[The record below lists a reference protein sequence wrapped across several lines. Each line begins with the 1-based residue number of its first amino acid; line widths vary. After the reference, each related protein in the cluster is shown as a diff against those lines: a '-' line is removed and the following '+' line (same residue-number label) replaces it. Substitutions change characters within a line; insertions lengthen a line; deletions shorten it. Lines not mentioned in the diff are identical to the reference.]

1 MILLDT
7 SAWIEYLRN
16 TGSPVCIRVDELL
29 GQDIATC
36 HPVRMEVLSGA
47 RDDRHLTELRRL
59 LARATL
65 LPTDPSDYE
74 DAAALYRT
82 CRRRGAT
89 VRRLMDCLI
98 AAVAIRAAVPLFHA
112 DADFDALARHTPL
125 ELAPLS

>member
-16 TGSPVCIRVDELL
+16 TGSPVCTRVDELL
-29 GQDIATC
+29 GHDLATC

-65 LPTDPSDYE
+65 LSTDPGDYE
-74 DAAALYRT
+74 DAASLYRAC
-82 CRRRGAT
+82 CRGGAP

-98 AAVAIRAAVPLFHA
+98 AAVAIRAGVRVLHA

-125 ELAPLS
+125 ELEPLR